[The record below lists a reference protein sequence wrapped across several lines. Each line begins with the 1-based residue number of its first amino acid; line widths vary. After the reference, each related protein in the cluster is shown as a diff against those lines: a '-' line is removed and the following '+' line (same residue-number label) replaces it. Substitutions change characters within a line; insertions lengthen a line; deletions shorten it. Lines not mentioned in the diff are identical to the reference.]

1 MELERTPHFGSTP
14 FSLAANTTIMAT
26 SLPSLLLFL
35 LSEWQVEDLGILVS
49 TEQGGTKG
57 ALCSMMPTEK
67 KACL

>member
-14 FSLAANTTIMAT
+14 FPLTANTTIMAT

-49 TEQGGTKG
+49 TEQGGIKG
-57 ALCSMMPTEK
+57 RILFHDAY
-67 KACL
+67 